1 MKKDIITFELSKGS
15 LIAIG
20 TATLAMGA
28 VSVALKFLTGGDL
41 SSSEMQDI
49 FAMIPLVNI
58 GVLSIFYLVAGCLS
72 LQYMRLLMLFGATRT
87 TAFVRYVIRVAV
99 TMNISL
105 IGLLAVYFISGMIS
119 GFQLL
124 SVSTYILSF
133 ALSAF
138 LGFSAGCLFSSIT
151 TLFKPFISFLVIAA
165 ICITSLPGS
174 EVLEVI
180 DEVEAFSLVHSVI
193 IIAVSLILLALASA
207 IHHLRMSDM
216 KTTSIS

>member
-87 TAFVRYVIRVAV
+87 TAFVRYVSRVAV
-99 TMNISL
+99 TMIISL

-119 GFQLL
+119 DEIDCQESDQRDDRTPGSLFHQWHDLW
-124 SVSTYILSF
+124 
-133 ALSAF
+133 LSAA
-138 LGFSAGCLFSSIT
+138 SREHIH
-151 TLFKPFISFLVIAA
+151 SFLCTFGFPGLFRRMSLLIDNDALQA
-165 ICITSLPGS
+165 LYFLPG
-174 EVLEVI
+174 
-180 DEVEAFSLVHSVI
+180 HCGNMHY
-193 IIAVSLILLALASA
+193 LASRIRGA
-207 IHHLRMSDM
+207 
-216 KTTSIS
+216 